1 VPAASGEAG
10 ELVPAVVGAWLPLSQ
25 VLWLALQ
32 LPVVPD
38 TSSSNLRDA
47 AFRSLNDCSSTR
59 QQQAC
64 RQADTNLQA
73 LIVEQE
79 QPEARERQPRCLGA
93 LTQVET
99 ALATFRWRLETST
112 NLQRA
117 IGSAEAQCLPL

>member
-1 VPAASGEAG
+1 M
-10 ELVPAVVGAWLPLSQ
+10 PAVVGAWLPLSQ

-38 TSSSNLRDA
+38 SSSGNLRDE
-47 AFRSLNDCSSTR
+47 AFRSLNHCSTTR

-117 IGSAEAQCLPL
+117 IDAAEAQCLPL

>member
-1 VPAASGEAG
+1 M
-10 ELVPAVVGAWLPLSQ
+10 PAVVGAWLPLSP
-25 VLWLALQ
+25 VLLLALQ

-38 TSSSNLRDA
+38 ASSSNLRDA
-47 AFRSLNDCSSTR
+47 AFRSLNHCSSSR

-64 RQADTNLQA
+64 AEADTTLQA

-99 ALATFRWRLETST
+99 MLATFRWRLETST
-112 NLQRA
+112 NLKRA
-117 IGSAEAQCLPL
+117 IDAASAQCPPL